1 MHSAVNEPPGGRGG
15 CLGGLLFD
23 MDGTMIDSRRFHLLA
38 WRRLAQELGL
48 GERGVDSAMRAFGQT
63 NRAVFDRWFGAG
75 GDRRRDYAAL
85 SARKEAFFRECIA
98 GRQGA
103 RPGLQRLLERARRAG
118 IRTAVATS
126 STEANTRFL
135 LRQMGLGRLFDA
147 AVWYRD
153 GLRSKPHPDFFLEAA
168 RRLGVAPGRCV
179 VFEDSVHGF
188 WAARRAGMGLVA
200 IAESGDDLP
209 RCRMW
214 TPWVARDFRPA
225 EQFFSKR
232 CDFCD

>member
-1 MHSAVNEPPGGRGG
+1 MASAASTAPCAP
-15 CLGGLLFD
+15 
-23 MDGTMIDSRRFHLLA
+23 
-38 WRRLAQELGL
+38 
-48 GERGVDSAMRAFGQT
+48 SARPTARSSTVGSAPAAIGAAITPRCPRA
-63 NRAVFDRWFGAG
+63 
-75 GDRRRDYAAL
+75 RRR
-85 SARKEAFFRECIA
+85 SFRECIA